1 MTYPFPAQVRPGDT
15 IIWRQP
21 EAVTPLGDPIR
32 STAGWVLV
40 TYVRFP
46 IATGA
51 TQASGSIWETGWE
64 TQISAGVSSLFPV
77 GQRGSWQSV
86 ATLGAVSYTIGS
98 GSFDVLASLTAAG
111 AVDSRTPARRAL
123 DDCQAAIRA
132 TIAGGG
138 VQEYRIG
145 TRTVKRYTLAELTT
159 LESQLKAEVAREEE
173 AENIAAGRGSG
184 RALYARFS

>member
-1 MTYPFPAQVRPGDT
+1 MAYPFPDQVRQGDT

-21 EAVTPLGDPIR
+21 ESVTPLGDPIR
-32 STAGWVLV
+32 STLGWTLL

-46 IATGA
+46 VATGA
-51 TQASGSIWETGWE
+51 TQTNGISYETGWE
-64 TQISAGVSSLFPV
+64 STITAAITALFPSD
-77 GQRGSWQSV
+77 QRGSWQSV
-86 ATLGAVSYTIGS
+86 ASLGSVSYTIGS
-98 GSFDVLASLTAAG
+98 GSFDVLASLSAAG
-111 AVDSRTPARRAL
+111 AVDSRSPARKAL

-132 TIAGGG
+132 VLSGGG

-145 TRTVKRYTLAELTT
+145 TRNVKRYTLAELTS

-184 RALYARFS
+184 RALYARFT